1 MSLDKIRRRS
11 GNDRRKNPDRRNGED
26 RRMNGSNNSNG
37 NDVIFDTKEACWY
50 LKITRPTFYKYIA
63 SGRIKAQKIGRG
75 WKVFKSEL
83 DRFMRDG

>member
-37 NDVIFDTKEACWY
+37 NDVIFNTKEACWY
-50 LKITRPTFYKYIA
+50 LKISRPTFYKYIA

-83 DRFMRDG
+83 DRFLREG